1 MQYINRYTRT
11 HTLIILQKRDVP
23 YEHNIFIKQATLIA
37 SYELNRYKIYVFSTP
52 QNLAHIVIKV
62 SFFLCYILFIL
73 MYPKSYSV
81 IWYTLM

>member
-1 MQYINRYTRT
+1 M
-11 HTLIILQKRDVP
+11 
-23 YEHNIFIKQATLIA
+23 IA

-52 QNLAHIVIKV
+52 QNHAHIVIKV